1 MMKFTT
7 QLLIYW
13 IAILS
18 LIYFAVSVTILSIS
32 GESVN
37 GWLLTGGFLLLCVFP
52 PAVVTAIF
60 YKRLDYMES
69 EDLNPPQFKGRR
81 EAVFRLNPHS
91 SHPFDDV
98 MLRID
103 RRWIISFSDRK
114 NHILKFRTDS
124 RMMAWGVGGYLKM
137 NDDLTVQ
144 IVVYPVSSSSL
155 LTEKVMEST
164 LASLRSLFA
173 D

>member
-1 MMKFTT
+1 MKFTT

-18 LIYFAVSVTILSIS
+18 LIYFPFSVIILPIL

-37 GWLLTGGFLLLCVFP
+37 GWMLTGGFLLFCVLP
-52 PAVVTAIF
+52 PAFITAIF
-60 YKRLDYMES
+60 YKKLDYMES
-69 EDLNPPQFKGRR
+69 DDLNPPRFKGQR
-81 EAVFRLNPHS
+81 EAVFRINPRS

-98 MLRID
+98 LLRID
-103 RRWIISFSDRK
+103 RRWIVSFSDRK
-114 NHILKFRTDS
+114 NHVLKFRTDS
-124 RMMAWGVGGYLKM
+124 RIMAWGIGGYVKM

>member
-1 MMKFTT
+1 MKFTT
-7 QLLIYW
+7 QLLTFW
-13 IAILS
+13 ILVLS
-18 LIYFAVSVTILSIS
+18 FLYCFVALIVFVIS
-32 GESVN
+32 N
-37 GWLLTGGFLLLCVFP
+37 NFINIWTLIAGFVVLCVLP
-52 PAVVTAIF
+52 PVFITAIF
-60 YKRLDYMES
+60 YKPLDYMES
-69 EDLNPPQFKGRR
+69 DDLNPPRFKGQR
-81 EAVFRLNPHS
+81 EATFRINPRS
-91 SHPFDDV
+91 RNPFDDV
-98 MLRID
+98 MQRID

-114 NHILKFRTDS
+114 NHVLKFRTAS
-124 RMMAWGVGGYLKM
+124 RMMAWGIGGYVKM